1 MYTIPIEQLKSFI
14 FYMICG
20 CVIGILFDIFR
31 IIRKSFK
38 ISDFHTYIEDLVFG
52 IILGL
57 FLIYILFI
65 LNKENIRLYMIISI
79 SLGIV
84 FYWKTISKYFIDIN
98 VRLIRFIK
106 TVLYYILLK
115 PIKLIIKA
123 MKKIFNKPYMLFIIN
138 IKKIK
143 DVIKYQNIEKKLY
156 KKKDFTE

>member
-115 PIKLIIKA
+115 PINDYSKLDDYIKNSCA
-123 MKKIFNKPYMLFIIN
+123 YGCKYFLLKKVKEN
-138 IKKIK
+138 
-143 DVIKYQNIEKKLY
+143 
-156 KKKDFTE
+156 

>member
-143 DVIKYQNIEKKLY
+143 DVIKYQNIEKKLH